1 MVEGHATATNPSGK
15 LGKPL
20 RTFWTGT
27 SLAKYSLN
35 IWQHRPFF
43 NMLICYSYSLP
54 FSPAE
59 ARVVPAPVQ
68 VGKHPKI
75 TECPSKQIC
84 QLKYASKQLM
94 LCCWRFSSHKHSKS
108 AKKLPDPCL
117 FSWHRF
123 RFRLCLLT
131 DQELIQ
137 GFLASFVKKH
147 QDMVSKLNFS
157 QSKWIPLEFSTF
169 PVGACAVLS
178 LHLQWMPAFEE
189 LLHCLGRRSLRCLLA
204 ARGVSSFGTGIQRWR
219 GGWQRLIW

>member
-1 MVEGHATATNPSGK
+1 MGRNQPTNQAQSQRPKQQECTNHIISTRVEGHATATNPSGK

-84 QLKYASKQLM
+84 QLKYASKQLT
-94 LCCWRFSSHKHSKS
+94 LCCWCFSSHKHSKS

-117 FSWHRF
+117 FSWHCF

-137 GFLASFVKKH
+137 GFLASFIRKH
-147 QDMVSKLNFS
+147 QDTVSKLNFS
-157 QSKWIPLEFSTF
+157 QSKWISLYFSTLYH
-169 PVGACAVLS
+169 P
-178 LHLQWMPAFEE
+178 
-189 LLHCLGRRSLRCLLA
+189 LA
-204 ARGVSSFGTGIQRWR
+204 IAI
-219 GGWQRLIW
+219 